1 MLSQFSFMTVSL
13 QTIHIWIMFDRKSW
27 FIVTPML
34 LLLMMIL
41 LILLL
46 LSLNKQS
53 IETGC
58 QHITPYQV

>member
-1 MLSQFSFMTVSL
+1 
-13 QTIHIWIMFDRKSW
+13 MFDRKSW

-46 LSLNKQS
+46 LSLNKKY

-58 QHITPYQV
+58 KHITPYQV